1 MEKPII
7 FELGSQDLE
16 AIKAKYSAERVID
29 AYKEQL
35 EDLFLIRNPRHKFS
49 PDYTEDFSAFM
60 QEHAQ
65 GKSLQACGKWVYF
78 PWQKVLAHYLDDGI
92 HQEVRTGR
100 NKNLITKEEQDRFYG
115 FSVGVAG
122 LSVGS
127 HGAITTALMGG
138 SRVMKLADPDVV
150 SPTNLNRMRFDFT
163 QVGGNKAE
171 LVAQYLYQLNP
182 YAELTVYSDGI
193 DKGNLG
199 EFLDGL
205 DILIEELDDI
215 EMKVALREEAKK
227 RGIPVVM
234 ATDNGDNVI
243 LDVERFDLHPDLPIF
258 YGSLDGFD
266 LKELKASPA
275 KMFEAMAKIIDV
287 SLVPPKVLESIPEV
301 GRTIYSWPQ
310 LASAATLS
318 GAVLA
323 YVIRRIALGE
333 SVREGKFEVNLDVA
347 IDLEYEKNAPVR
359 RNTLEKFLDAVGL
372 THHKH
377 LWIKEQ

>member
-16 AIKAKYSAERVID
+16 AVKAKYHIDRIVD

-35 EDLFLIRNPRHKFS
+35 EDIFLIQNPRYRFS
-49 PDYTEDFSAFM
+49 MEYREDLEAFI
-60 QEHAQ
+60 QEHAR

-78 PWQKVLAHYLDDGI
+78 PWQRMLVHYLDDDL
-92 HQEVRTGR
+92 HQEARTAR

-138 SRVMKLADPDVV
+138 SKAMKLADPDVI
-150 SPTNLNRMRFDFT
+150 SPSNLNRMRFDFT
-163 QVGGNKAE
+163 QMGVNKAE

-182 YAELTVYSDGI
+182 YAELSVYSNGI
-193 DKGNLG
+193 DKNNLG

-215 EMKVALREEAKK
+215 EMKVMLREEAKK

-234 ATDNGDNVI
+234 ATDNGDNII
-243 LDVERFDLHPDLPIF
+243 LDIERFDLHPDLPVL
-258 YGSLDGFD
+258 YGCLDGID
-266 LKELKASPA
+266 LKELKASPS

-287 SLVPPKVLESIPEV
+287 SLVPPRVLESIPEV
-301 GRTIYSWPQ
+301 GKTIYSWPQ

-318 GAVLA
+318 GALLA

-333 SVREGKFEVNLDVA
+333 NVREGKFEVNLDAVV
-347 IDLEYEKNAPVR
+347 DLDYEGNAHVR
-359 RNTLEKFLDAVGL
+359 RNTMEKFLDAVGL
-372 THHKH
+372 TQHKH
-377 LWIKEQ
+377 LWIKEP

>member
-7 FELGSQDLE
+7 FDLGSEDLE
-16 AIKAKYSAERVID
+16 AVKAKYHADRVID
-29 AYKEQL
+29 TYKEQL
-35 EDLFLIRNPRHKFS
+35 EDLFLIQNPRHKFS
-49 PDYTEDFSAFM
+49 QDHKADFEVFV
-60 QEHAQ
+60 QEHTQ

-78 PWQKVLAHYLDDGI
+78 PWQKVLVHYLDDAL

-127 HGAITTALMGG
+127 HGAITIALMGG

-163 QVGGNKAE
+163 QVGLNKSE
-171 LVAQYLYQLNP
+171 LTAQYLYQLNP
-182 YAELTVYSDGI
+182 YAELGVYSKGI
-193 DKGNLG
+193 DKENMG

-205 DILIEELDDI
+205 DLLIEELDDI
-215 EMKVALREEAKK
+215 EMKVMMREEAKK

-243 LDVERFDLHPDLPIF
+243 LDIERFDLHPDLPIF
-258 YGSLDGFD
+258 NGSLEGFD

-301 GRTIYSWPQ
+301 GKTIYSWPQ

-323 YVIRRIALGE
+323 YTVRRIALGE
-333 SVREGKFEVNLDVA
+333 SVREGKFEVNLDAVV
-347 IDLEYEKNAPVR
+347 DLEYEGNAHVR

-377 LWIKEQ
+377 LWIKE

>member
-7 FELGSQDLE
+7 FELGSQDLKMV
-16 AIKAKYSAERVID
+16 KAKYHADRVID
-29 AYKEQL
+29 AYREQL
-35 EDLFLIRNPRHKFS
+35 EDLFLIQNPRHKFS
-49 PDYTEDFSAFM
+49 KDYRADFEAFI
-60 QEHAQ
+60 QKHTQ
-65 GKSLQACGKWVYF
+65 GKSLESCGKWVYF
-78 PWQKVLAHYLDDGI
+78 PWQKVLVHYLDDVS

-163 QVGGNKAE
+163 QVGESKAE

-182 YAELTVYSDGI
+182 YAELSVYKGI
-193 DKGNLG
+193 DKENVE

-205 DILIEELDDI
+205 DLLVEELDDI
-215 EMKVALREEAKK
+215 EMKVLMREEAKK

-258 YGSLDGFD
+258 YGSLEGFD

-301 GRTIYSWPQ
+301 GKSIYSWPQ

-323 YVIRRIALGE
+323 YVIRRISLGE
-333 SVREGKFEVNLDVA
+333 SVREGKFEVNLDAA
-347 IDLEYEKNAPVR
+347 IDLEYEKNAHKR

-377 LWIKEQ
+377 LWIKE